1 MLWINLILLTS
12 ICLGNELPRL
22 LTKHSADN
30 LRFVSNDGE
39 FIYIMKR
46 SGVLGMVNNFNTYDV
61 AIDQDGTNFLVS
73 GSRFKNRLI
82 IATVPRLNRE
92 LNVNKLHN
100 ISVVGRGKLQLTSVG
115 EGITPK
121 LHLNDEWIS
130 YYIPTQKKIVIQ
142 NVLTQKKHFIQLSSR
157 VNLFFRPA
165 VEMIND
171 QTVLFTDLSEQ
182 NNITLQ
188 QYNLASKKSIIIYR
202 SPQNATR
209 MEVCSNKDYLAFGEF
224 PFDQVQRSSQI
235 LFIQFSKTSN
245 LAGYE
250 SLYKSE
256 NPDLGQMICLKDK
269 IYFIKTRNF
278 QKKINYK
285 TTEVAKINLRNKS
298 IEIISHLR
306 NVSRLIEMD
315 DRILIPFRGEYFVV
329 EGEHNLGEDK
339 LKEFPKEKETL

>member
-1 MLWINLILLTS
+1 MLWINLILLAS
-12 ICLGNELPRL
+12 ICFSSELPRL

-30 LRFVSNDGE
+30 LRFVSSDGE
-39 FIYIMKR
+39 FIYIMKK

-61 AIDQDGTNFLVS
+61 AIDQEGTNFLVS

-82 IATVPRLNRE
+82 IESVPRLNRE

-100 ISVVGRGKLQLTSVG
+100 ISVIGRGKIQLTNIG

-130 YYIPTQKKIVIQ
+130 YYIPSQKKIVIQ
-142 NVLTQKKHFIQLSSR
+142 NVLTQKKHFIQLAIKT
-157 VNLFFRPA
+157 NLFFRPA

-171 QTVLFTDLSEQ
+171 QAVLFTDLSEQ

-188 QYNLASKKSIIIYR
+188 QYNLSTKKNIIIYR
-202 SPQNATR
+202 SSQNATR
-209 MEVCSNKDYLAFGEF
+209 MEICSNKDYLAFGEF

-235 LFIQFSKTSN
+235 LFIQLSKTSN

-250 SLYKSE
+250 TFYKSE
-256 NPDLGQMICLKDK
+256 NPDIGHMICLKDK
-269 IYFIKTRNF
+269 IYFIKTINF

-285 TTEVAKINLRNKS
+285 TTEVAKINLKNKN
-298 IEIISHLR
+298 IEIISQLR

-329 EGEHNLGEDK
+329 EGEHNFGEDK
-339 LKEFPKEKETL
+339 LKEVAREKEAL